1 MIRIWYY
8 FNSQDNPLLNLLMS
22 FSVNV
27 YFLSLTKHHDGKK
40 MKYDT
45 YFIINLTLLGN
56 INDTIATI
64 MKSMMEPVDI

>member
-8 FNSQDNPLLNLLMS
+8 FNSQDNSSLNLLMS

-27 YFLSLTKHHDGKK
+27 YFLSLTKHHGGKK
-40 MKYDT
+40 MEYDI

-56 INDTIATI
+56 INDIIATI
-64 MKSMMEPVDI
+64 MKKA